1 MRGSWAV
8 VVGTA
13 TAVCAASPWSSLPL
27 DLKDRNGSDAGRR
40 ALPDLDL
47 FQDMFMALSD
57 MQDAYFQRWLGTWPH
72 GIDWTRAVM
81 STHIA
86 ATLRTISDE
95 LELSRPKQGIEC
107 ASRKEEVIAG
117 YFADVIAYYF
127 AEDAFSIRNQAYDD
141 MLWVVLG
148 WLESIQFIDEH
159 SGFLSSKAAAGLGT
173 TPGAE
178 TWYGSRWIPAFAHRA
193 RIFWE
198 LAARGWDTELCG
210 GGMLW
215 NPRLMPYKNAI
226 TNQLFISASISM
238 YLHFPGDP
246 NPSPFGS
253 DADPT
258 LTDNRR
264 TNEWPP
270 HDPIFGKAAQEA
282 HRWLTSSNMTNHQ
295 GLYADGFHISGHSS
309 GSNNTR
315 CDERDEMV
323 YTYNQGVLLSGLIG
337 LYQATGG
344 GPGREHYLREGHAL
358 IQNVIRATGYDLAR
372 NRPLDD
378 VGDPRRPIP
387 PWHGL
392 GRLGVLEEAC
402 DALGSCSQDAQTFKG
417 IWMHHF
423 AAFCAPSALRSR
435 TAPGTGRAPPE
446 AEAEAEAEAVRAR
459 HEADCARYVPWLR
472 HNARAALGT
481 RDARG
486 LFGMWWT
493 AGLLRLASGGGG
505 EEVALLE
512 EALKKAAGDDALPL
526 PPPSPSPE
534 GEGGQVVDYRN
545 LGVPFNEVWM
555 REVDIPRPV
564 PAPVP
569 SPGEAGQKP
578 LNAAAAGGGGLGGG
592 GNKTEPRM
600 GRRGVGSDSDA
611 DAAGVWDPNL
621 RGRGR
626 TLETQG
632 GGLAVLRALWM
643 VSGHEL

>member
-1 MRGSWAV
+1 MHINWAV

-13 TAVCAASPWSSLPL
+13 TAVCASSPWSSLPL
-27 DLKDRNGSDAGRR
+27 ELKERNGSDAGRR

-81 STHIA
+81 STHVA

-95 LELSRPKQGIEC
+95 LELGRSNQGMEC
-107 ASRKEEVIAG
+107 ASRKHEVIAG

-127 AEDAFSIRNQAYDD
+127 AEDAFAIRNQAYDD

-159 SGFLSSKAAAGLGT
+159 SRFLSSKAAAGLGT
-173 TPGAE
+173 KPGAE

-198 LAARGWDTELCG
+198 LAARGWDTKLCG

-226 TNQLFISASISM
+226 TNQLFISASINM

-246 NPSPFGS
+246 NPSPFSS
-253 DADPT
+253 DTDPI
-258 LTDNRR
+258 LTANHHAA
-264 TNEWPP
+264 EWPP
-270 HDPIFGKAAQEA
+270 HDPTFGKAAQEA
-282 HRWLTSSNMTNHQ
+282 HRWLRSSNMTNRQ
-295 GLYADGFHISGHSS
+295 GLYADGFHVSGHSS

-344 GPGREHYLREGHAL
+344 GLEREHYLREGHTL
-358 IQNVIRATGYDLAR
+358 IQNLIRATGYDLAR
-372 NRPLDD
+372 NRPIDD
-378 VGDPRRPIP
+378 IGDPRRPIP
-387 PWHGL
+387 PWRGL
-392 GRLGVLEEAC
+392 GRFGVLEEAC
-402 DALGSCSQDAQTFKG
+402 DAPGSCSQDAQTFKG

-423 AAFCAPSALRSR
+423 AAFCAPAALRFHA
-435 TAPGTGRAPPE
+435 APGMAGWAAAGTE
-446 AEAEAEAEAVRAR
+446 AEMEAIRAR
-459 HEADCARYVPWLR
+459 HGAHCRRYVPWLR

-481 RDARG
+481 RDGRG

-493 AGLLRLASGGGG
+493 AGLLRLAGG
-505 EEVALLE
+505 EAALE
-512 EALKKAAGDDALPL
+512 KALKAAGDAL
-526 PPPSPSPE
+526 PPPL
-534 GEGGQVVDYRN
+534 GEGDGQVVDYRN
-545 LGVPFNEVWM
+545 LGVPLNAVWM
-555 REVDIPRPV
+555 REVDLPLPE
-564 PAPVP
+564 P
-569 SPGEAGQKP
+569 SSGEEGQKP
-578 LNAAAAGGGGLGGG
+578 LNAGGLGEE
-592 GNKTEPRM
+592 NKTKPVV
-600 GRRGVGSDSDA
+600 GRRGVDSDK
-611 DAAGVWDPNL
+611 AGVWDPNH

-626 TLETQG
+626 TVETQG
-632 GGLAVLRALWM
+632 GGLAVLRALWV

>member
-1 MRGSWAV
+1 
-8 VVGTA
+8 
-13 TAVCAASPWSSLPL
+13 
-27 DLKDRNGSDAGRR
+27 
-40 ALPDLDL
+40 
-47 FQDMFMALSD
+47 MFMALSD

-81 STHIA
+81 STHVA

-95 LELSRPKQGIEC
+95 LELSRPNQGIEC

-159 SGFLSSKAAAGLGT
+159 SRFGSSKASAGLGT
-173 TPGAE
+173 TSGAE

-198 LAARGWDTELCG
+198 LAARGWDTKLCG

-226 TNQLFISASISM
+226 TNQLFISASIGM

-258 LTDNRR
+258 LTGNHR
-264 TNEWPP
+264 TTEWPP

-282 HRWLTSSNMTNHQ
+282 HRWLTSSNMTNRQ

-344 GPGREHYLREGHAL
+344 GPGREHYLREGHTL

-378 VGDPRRPIP
+378 VDDPRRPIP
-387 PWHGL
+387 PWRGL

-402 DALGSCSQDAQTFKG
+402 DALGSCSQDAQSFKG

-423 AAFCAPSALRSR
+423 AAFCAPSALQSR
-435 TAPGTGRAPPE
+435 AAPGTGKASP
-446 AEAEAEAEAVRAR
+446 EAEAEAEAVRVR
-459 HEADCARYVPWLR
+459 HAADCRRYVPWLR
-472 HNARAALGT
+472 HNAHAALGT

-493 AGLLRLASGGGG
+493 AGLLRLASGG
-505 EEVALLE
+505 ETALE
-512 EALKKAAGDDALPL
+512 KALKMAGDALP
-526 PPPSPSPE
+526 PPPPE
-534 GEGGQVVDYRN
+534 GDGGQVVDYRN

-564 PAPVP
+564 P
-569 SPGEAGQKP
+569 SPGETEQKP
-578 LNAAAAGGGGLGGG
+578 LNAAGGGGLGGG
-592 GNKTEPRM
+592 ENKTEPRM
-600 GRRGVGSDSDA
+600 GKRAVDSDSDSNK
-611 DAAGVWDPNL
+611 AGVWDPNL

-626 TLETQG
+626 TVETQG
-632 GGLAVLRALWM
+632 GGLAVLRALWV
-643 VSGHEL
+643 VSGHDL